1 MFLVKLKTWNMLHR
15 AYRAIMVLSSILV
28 STQFFN
34 MINIVKRTQCLND
47 LPVGLVLFQLCA
59 EDGEGDGVHAQTGT
73 HIRLIRL
80 DVINTQTKL
89 TADSNEIAQ
98 VVAVLQLQM
107 NLEMVGAVI
116 QVHLN
121 GREPCEDAQEQHIH
135 DDAQGVLSGT
145 DDKAKEA
152 AEPQSSRGGQTL
164 DLAPGAEDD
173 GVAGKHSCGDD
184 GGSGKKRETDAVFL
198 HQIQVQD
205 HGYAGGEGHQ
215 HKGTQTC
222 GVPLA
227 GTLAADDGGQ
237 DDDGHKA
244 EQDGIGGKL
253 HRPAAQHFGNGISQC
268 KQGYLFQ
275 NAPLFLLYRLGL
287 GIPVI
292 A

>member
-47 LPVGLVLFQLCA
+47 FPVGLVLFQLCA
-59 EDGEGDGVHAQTGT
+59 EDGEGDGVHTQTGT

-98 VVAVLQLQM
+98 VFAVLQLQM
-107 NLEMVGAVI
+107 DLEMVGAVV
-116 QVHLN
+116 QVHLD
-121 GREPCEDAQEQHIH
+121 GREPCEDAQEQQIH

-164 DLAPGAEDD
+164 NLAPGAEDD

-184 GGSGKKRETDAVFL
+184 GGAGEKRETDAVFL
-198 HQIQVQD
+198 HQIQVQN
-205 HGYAGGEGHQ
+205 HSHTGGEGHQ
-215 HKGTQTC
+215 NEGTQTC
-222 GVPLA
+222 GVPFA

-253 HRPAAQHFGNGISQC
+253 HRPAAQHSCNGISQC
-268 KQGYLFQ
+268 KQG
-275 NAPLFLLYRLGL
+275 
-287 GIPVI
+287 
-292 A
+292 

>member
-1 MFLVKLKTWNMLHR
+1 MFRVKLKTWNMLHR

-80 DVINTQTKL
+80 DVVDSQTKL
-89 TADSNEIAQ
+89 TADGNEVAQ
-98 VVAVLQLQM
+98 IVAVLQLQM
-107 NLEMVGAVI
+107 NLEMVGAVVQI
-116 QVHLN
+116 HLN

-184 GGSGKKRETDAVFL
+184 GGAGKERESNAVFL
-198 HQIQVQD
+198 HQIQIQD
-205 HGYAGGEGHQ
+205 HSHAGGE
-215 HKGTQTC
+215 
-222 GVPLA
+222 
-227 GTLAADDGGQ
+227 
-237 DDDGHKA
+237 
-244 EQDGIGGKL
+244 
-253 HRPAAQHFGNGISQC
+253 
-268 KQGYLFQ
+268 
-275 NAPLFLLYRLGL
+275 
-287 GIPVI
+287 
-292 A
+292 